1 MSLTKK
7 SYQNILVGGQRVP
20 PMAPDSGFG
29 SEANRILNTT
39 IEGPLKE
46 SLHHAVDASTTLG
59 SLFKKIADVLV
70 AWSPLV
76 EPPIFLITG
85 GPCLISLLFSKV
97 LCAPLWLAQAGVRGL
112 KNMLIGG
119 CGNNSGECGDNSGEC
134 GDDSASS
141 ADFNTIF
148 DPISQRWYPIDSTR
162 GQATLMGM
170 VGQLHLHTITGH
182 LSSIGLEDSD

>member
-20 PMAPDSGFG
+20 PMKPDSGFG

-119 CGNNSGECGDNSGEC
+119 A
-134 GDDSASS
+134 GDDSVSLPEKDDVDTVADST
-141 ADFNTIF
+141 DFNRIF

-170 VGQLHLHTITGH
+170 VGQLHLHTITSQV
-182 LSSIGLEDSD
+182 SSTFLEDSYS

>member
-1 MSLTKK
+1 MSRIIKK
-7 SYQNILVGGQRVP
+7 NNNILVGGRNSG
-20 PMAPDSGFG
+20 MGPDAGFG
-29 SEANRILNTT
+29 TEANRILNTSMD
-39 IEGPLKE
+39 GPLKE
-46 SLHHAVDASTTLG
+46 GLKHAVDASTTLG
-59 SLFKKIADVLV
+59 SLFSKIAEVLV

-119 CGNNSGECGDNSGEC
+119 SNYSNSTIDKNDSNSSLHQPE
-134 GDDSASS
+134 S
-141 ADFNTIF
+141 DFTRIF
-148 DPISQRWYPIDSTR
+148 DPISNQWYHIDSTR

-170 VGQLHLHTITGH
+170 VGQVHLDVVTSH
-182 LSSIGLEDSD
+182 LSSVGLGISER